1 MDVILQAR
9 LSSKRLPSKVF
20 LKIFDK
26 KMIEYQIERLKQ
38 SKNIKRIIISTSNQK
53 SDDPIEN
60 FCYENKILFFRGNL
74 NNVSLRFLDT
84 IKKYDLK
91 SFIRICADSPM
102 IDYRIID
109 KLINI
114 YKNGKYDLVT
124 NKFPRSYPKGHT
136 VEIVNSQ
143 SYFQSFKLIKSNSE
157 KENVTQHYYSNFELF
172 KIKNVFNK
180 VNYSK
185 KSHAIDNYSHFIKF
199 RKFIQNNE
207 KLYKKITLRK
217 LIEIY

>member
-1 MDVILQAR
+1 MNVILQAR

-20 LKIFDK
+20 LKILDK
-26 KMIEYQIERLKQ
+26 KLIEYQIERLKQ
-38 SKNIKRIIISTSNQK
+38 SKNIKRIIISTSNLR
-53 SDDPIEN
+53 SDDLIAN
-60 FCYENKILFFRGNL
+60 FCNEKKIPFFRGSL
-74 NNVSLRFLDT
+74 NNVSLRFLGT

-114 YKNGKYDLVT
+114 YKKGKYDLVT

-143 SYFQSFKLIKSNSE
+143 TYSKSFKMIKSKIE
-157 KENVTQHYYSNFELF
+157 KESVTQHFYSNFELF
-172 KIKNVFNK
+172 KIKNVSNK
-180 VNYSK
+180 INYSK
-185 KSHAIDNYSHFIKF
+185 KCHAIDNYSHFIKF
-199 RKFIQNNE
+199 RKFIKNNE
-207 KLYKKITLRK
+207 KQYKKITLSK